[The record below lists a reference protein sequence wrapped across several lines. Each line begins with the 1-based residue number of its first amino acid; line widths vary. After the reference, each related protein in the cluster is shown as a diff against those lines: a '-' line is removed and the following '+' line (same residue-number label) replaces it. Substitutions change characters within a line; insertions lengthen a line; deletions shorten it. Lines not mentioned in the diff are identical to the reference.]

1 MSSQGIRE
9 VYAKEVYGL
18 EEKNPQETFHSKSAS
33 IKEEVDKQQ
42 HERNCMLD
50 ESQVEK
56 PRREL
61 ISVDC

>member
-9 VYAKEVYGL
+9 VYAKEVDGL
-18 EEKNPQETFHSKSAS
+18 EEKNPQETLHSKSAS
-33 IKEEVDKQQ
+33 IEEEVDKQQ